1 MATRNRPRTTTV
13 ERTDDGLSRYDL
25 LLLVIPAAFLVAF
38 AASQVSPF
46 DVTTLMVPAS
56 VVGALAVADGLF
68 LNPLGRVDR

>member
-1 MATRNRPRTTTV
+1 MATSNRPRTTTV

-25 LLLVIPAAFLVAF
+25 LLLVIPAAFFVAF

-46 DVTTLMVPAS
+46 GITTLMMPAS

-68 LNPLGRVDR
+68 VNPPRRPDC

>member
-1 MATRNRPRTTTV
+1 MATSNRPRTTPV

-38 AASQVSPF
+38 VASQLSSF
-46 DVTTLMVPAS
+46 GLTTLMVPAS

-68 LNPLGRVDR
+68 LHPPRRPDR